1 MTQVAGGKAE
11 VRGLQLKLGETVQLP
26 NGLGSVTFEEIRRF
40 ASLDFAYNPGGI
52 WVLLFSL
59 LALAGVTTSLLTPRR
74 RVWVRQTSGGFEVA
88 ALARGDDPALT
99 DIVQKLVA
107 ELKGKKINR
116 KGSK

>member
-1 MTQVAGGKAE
+1 
-11 VRGLQLKLGETVQLP
+11 
-26 NGLGSVTFEEIRRF
+26 
-40 ASLDFAYNPGGI
+40 
-52 WVLLFSL
+52 VLLFSL

-107 ELKGKKINR
+107 ELKGKKISR